1 MLKTVSAS
9 VLTLVIALV
18 PAAPRETVDNEMN
31 ARIRK
36 EGKGRDAAA
45 VQQGRDAASAC
56 GPGGGPV
63 DHVCSGSGID
73 WRPSIG
79 ICAALA
85 APRGSQTV
93 KCVPS
98 SAVDCTEIVPPCAA
112 IIWREM

>member
-18 PAAPRETVDNEMN
+18 HAAPRETVDNEMN
-31 ARIRK
+31 TRIRK

-56 GPGGGPV
+56 WHRRGPV

-79 ICAALA
+79 TCGALA

-98 SAVDCTEIVPPCAA
+98 SALDCTEILPPCAA
-112 IIWREM
+112 IICREM